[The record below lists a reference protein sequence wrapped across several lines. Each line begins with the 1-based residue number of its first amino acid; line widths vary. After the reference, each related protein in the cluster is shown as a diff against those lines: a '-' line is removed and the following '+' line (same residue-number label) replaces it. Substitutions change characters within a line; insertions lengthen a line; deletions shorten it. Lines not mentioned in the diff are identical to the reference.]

1 MSEVLQTLPRPL
13 DDRLAT
19 LRRVAIVPALNE
31 EDSLGRVIDE
41 IRRFDPGFQIVVVD
55 DGSTD
60 RTAQVAE
67 DKGAYVVRLP
77 FNLGIGSA
85 VQTGYQYAF
94 ENDFDVAV
102 QIDGDCQHDP
112 SELPAILGPVLDGL
126 ADVVIGSRFAGAG
139 VYRAELTRRFGI
151 QLFARVVSAIVG
163 QRLTDTSSSFR
174 AVNRRGIAVFAADY
188 PHGYL
193 ETVEATVMAAKY
205 GLCLREVPVAMR
217 MRAAGRSTLTTS
229 MSTFYAFKVLVALF
243 VGLFR
248 RTAPHVEEE
257 R

>member
-1 MSEVLQTLPRPL
+1 MSEVLQTLPLPL

-67 DKGAYVVRLP
+67 GKGAYVVRLP

-85 VQTGYQYAF
+85 VQTGYQYAY

-102 QIDGDCQHDP
+102 QIDGDGSTTPVSCWRSSAP
-112 SELPAILGPVLDGL
+112 SSTVW
-126 ADVVIGSRFAGAG
+126 
-139 VYRAELTRRFGI
+139 LT
-151 QLFARVVSAIVG
+151 L
-163 QRLTDTSSSFR
+163 
-174 AVNRRGIAVFAADY
+174 
-188 PHGYL
+188 
-193 ETVEATVMAAKY
+193 
-205 GLCLREVPVAMR
+205 
-217 MRAAGRSTLTTS
+217 
-229 MSTFYAFKVLVALF
+229 
-243 VGLFR
+243 
-248 RTAPHVEEE
+248 
-257 R
+257 

>member
-1 MSEVLQTLPRPL
+1 MSEVLQTLPLPL

-60 RTAQVAE
+60 RTAQVAA

-85 VQTGYQYAF
+85 VQTGYQYAY

-112 SELPAILGPVLDGL
+112 SELPAILGPVIDGR

-151 QLFARVVSAIVG
+151 RLFARVVSAIVG

-248 RTAPHVEEE
+248 RTSAHVEEE